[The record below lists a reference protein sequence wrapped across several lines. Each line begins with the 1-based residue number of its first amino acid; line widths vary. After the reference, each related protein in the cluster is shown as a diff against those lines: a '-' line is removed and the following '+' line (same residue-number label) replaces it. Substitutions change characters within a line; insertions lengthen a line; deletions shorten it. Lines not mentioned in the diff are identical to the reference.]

1 MTGQHSVLVI
11 GLAGYMP
18 LHISVC
24 DWNRISETGTSCTN
38 DVTTQFV
45 VAPDAW
51 LRVVVPLFRPDRT
64 SAR

>member
-1 MTGQHSVLVI
+1 MTGQLVT

-18 LHISVC
+18 LYISAC
-24 DWNRISETGTSCTN
+24 DWNRISKTDISCTN
-38 DVTTQFV
+38 NVTTQFV